1 MELSVEHRQII
12 EEIVRKNPRLAG
24 NEDLFEDF
32 CSETMKRS
40 LNVLSS
46 INDVNNLE
54 VYLNKISSS
63 AILEVLRSSGRLK
76 RINKKYQKINETPIS
91 PTGAYKLDEQGE
103 LIYDIP
109 DDSAN
114 FEERIIL
121 QEDIQRIRDIIV
133 QVDMCEKSKKYRDI
147 YFLRYIKGLKQSEI
161 SKELAISQ
169 GEVSKRLIELINKI
183 KELYNKN

>member
-1 MELSVEHRQII
+1 MEISLEHRQRI
-12 EEIVRKNPRLAG
+12 EEIIKKNPRLAG

-32 CSETMKRS
+32 CSETIKRS
-40 LNVLSS
+40 LSVFSS
-46 INDVNNLE
+46 INEINNLE

-91 PTGAYKLDEQGE
+91 PTGSYKIDEQGE

-109 DDSAN
+109 DHSAN
-114 FEERIIL
+114 FEEKIIL

-133 QVDMCEKSKKYRDI
+133 QIDMCEKSKKYRDI
-147 YFLRYIKGLKQSEI
+147 YFLRYIKGLKQAEI

-169 GEVSKRLIELINKI
+169 GEISKRLIELITKI
-183 KELYNKN
+183 KEQYNKN

>member
-1 MELSVEHRQII
+1 MEISLEHRQII
-12 EEIVRKNPRLAG
+12 EDIIRKNPRLSG

-32 CSETMKRS
+32 CSETIKRS
-40 LNVLSS
+40 LSVFSS

-54 VYLNKISSS
+54 VYLSKISSS

-76 RINKKYQKINETPIS
+76 RINKKYQKINEMPIS
-91 PTGAYKLDEQGE
+91 PTGVYNINNDGE
-103 LIYDIP
+103 LVYDIP

-114 FEERIIL
+114 FEEKIIL

-133 QVDMCEKSKKYRDI
+133 QIDMREKAKKYRDI
-147 YFLRYIKGLKQSEI
+147 YFLRYIKGLKQAEI

-169 GEVSKRLIELINKI
+169 GEVSKRLIDLVSKI
-183 KELYNKN
+183 KEAYNKN